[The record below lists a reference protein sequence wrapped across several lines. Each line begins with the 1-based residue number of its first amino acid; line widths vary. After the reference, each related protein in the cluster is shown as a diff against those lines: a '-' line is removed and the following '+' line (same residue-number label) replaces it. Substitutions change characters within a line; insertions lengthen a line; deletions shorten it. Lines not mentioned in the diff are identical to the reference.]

1 MVMPHRIEIRWPKRI
16 YLEDGREIVLDNEE
30 EILSHRLACL
40 ISKKDVEKTFKLLRE
55 HGFKR
60 VPALPLGEK
69 YSLAKIVKEPFELH
83 VRIFRSGLILSE
95 IEIARKYVEHMY
107 TPSVNAS
114 LEVYHLLND
123 LGIDTKMIYL
133 GIGVKKIVE
142 TMIIEVHYEGEPHL
156 YGSII
161 REILRSIGEIIIPQ
175 ILSYPQRSR
184 EQDEPQD

>member
-16 YLEDGREIVLDNEE
+16 CLEDGRELVLDNDE

-40 ISKKDVEKTFKLLRE
+40 ISREDVDKTFKILRE
-55 HGFKR
+55 QGFKR

-69 YSLAKIVKEPFELH
+69 YSLAKIIREPFELH

-114 LEVYHLLND
+114 LEVYYLLNN
-123 LGIDTKMIYL
+123 LGISTKMIYL
-133 GIGVKKIVE
+133 GVGVEKILE
-142 TMIIEVHYEGEPHL
+142 TMIIEVRYDGEPHP

-161 REILRSIGEIIIPQ
+161 REILRSIGEIVMPQ
-175 ILSYPQRSR
+175 IFSYPQQSR